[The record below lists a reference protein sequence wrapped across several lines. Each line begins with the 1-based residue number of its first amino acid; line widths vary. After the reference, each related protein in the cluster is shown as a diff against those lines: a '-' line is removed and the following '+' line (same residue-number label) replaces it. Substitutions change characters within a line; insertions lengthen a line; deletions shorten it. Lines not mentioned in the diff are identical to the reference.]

1 MSFITYKPD
10 TMMPFDTVR
19 ITLVRAQDD
28 AASFSPN
35 YQHELKQFY
44 HLVRA
49 DRTRMSAV
57 AFTMAGV
64 TGDSGFTGEFVVPLN
79 QEIGPVLGRAAVA
92 WLQGRAGRIVRL
104 SMGEINFDIGELGEF
119 DVLFAKAR
127 AMKRVGLRDRH
138 HE

>member
-1 MSFITYKPD
+1 MA
-10 TMMPFDTVR
+10 PFDTVR
-19 ITLVRAQDD
+19 VTLVRGQDD
-28 AASFSPN
+28 DASFSPN

-92 WLQGRAGRIVRL
+92 WLQGRSGRVVRFT
-104 SMGEINFDIGELGEF
+104 MGELNFDIGTLGEF
-119 DVLFAKAR
+119 DALLAKAR
-127 AMKRVGLRDRH
+127 AMKFTAQKGPHRD
-138 HE
+138 

>member
-1 MSFITYKPD
+1 MT
-10 TMMPFDTVR
+10 PFDTVR

-28 AASFSPN
+28 EASFSPN

-57 AFTMAGV
+57 AFTMADV

-79 QEIGPVLGRAAVA
+79 QEIGPVLDGPPLPGCKDVPGASCVSPWASST
-92 WLQGRAGRIVRL
+92 LISVRSASL
-104 SMGEINFDIGELGEF
+104 MHSSS
-119 DVLFAKAR
+119 
-127 AMKRVGLRDRH
+127 KRVP
-138 HE
+138 